1 MDKLAEYANVILSI
15 GVNLKKGQNL
25 NIGCSLGNYDFAR
38 LIAEKAYE
46 NGAGFVNIDV
56 SDNHLIKART
66 KYQDKMQ
73 LEYFPINKQVQSAQ
87 FVSEEWAYLSIDN
100 TDETDI
106 LVDAD
111 PDKIQ
116 ALVKTN
122 RKGRDSFVNAMIKDR
137 IAWNVIAYP
146 NKKWAEDV
154 LGEGGTTEELWDV
167 LKPILRLDTHDPV
180 EAWKNHCEL
189 LIERCGKLDELGLS
203 SLRFTDEDETDL
215 TIGIPEGSK
224 WKGGGSILPDKRP
237 FMPNIPTE
245 EVFTTPD
252 RLKTEGFVKIRK
264 PLQVLETRVEGA
276 WFRFKEGKVVEF
288 GAEIGKEI
296 LEKFLTIDDGA
307 KFLGEIA
314 LVDGSSKIAQSGK
327 LFNSILFDEN
337 ASSHMALGL
346 GFASTLP
353 GGDAMTEDEL
363 LAAGCNNSLVHI
375 DFMIGA
381 SDTNVTGIDK
391 NGIETTIMKEGHFV
405 I

>member
-15 GVNLKKGQNL
+15 GLNLKKGQNL

-46 NGAGFVNIDV
+46 NGAGFVNIDI

-66 KYQDKMQ
+66 QNQDKTQ
-73 LEYFPINKQVQSAQ
+73 LEYYPLYKQVQSGQ
-87 FVSEEWAYLSIDN
+87 LVSEEWAYLSIDN
-100 TDETDI
+100 TDETDV
-106 LVDAD
+106 LADAD
-111 PDKIQ
+111 SEKIQ
-116 ALVKTN
+116 TLVKTN
-122 RKGRDSFVNAMIKDR
+122 RKGRDSFVNAIMKDG
-137 IAWNVIAYP
+137 IAWNAIAYP
-146 NKKWAEDV
+146 NEKWAEDV
-154 LGEGGTTEELWDV
+154 LGEGGTTEELWDI
-167 LKPILRLDTHDPV
+167 LKPILRLDTPDPI
-180 EAWKNHCEL
+180 EAWKNHCKL
-189 LIERCGKLDELGLS
+189 LIDRCGKLDELGLS
-203 SLRFTDEDETDL
+203 SLRFTDGDETDL

-245 EVFTTPD
+245 EIFTTPD
-252 RLKTEGFVKIRK
+252 RLKTKGFVKIRK

-276 WFRFKEGKVVEF
+276 WFRFKDGKVVEF
-288 GAEIGKEI
+288 GAEIGEEI

-337 ASSHMALGL
+337 ASSHMALGV
-346 GFASTLP
+346 GFASTFP
-353 GGDAMTEDEL
+353 GGDSMTEDEL
-363 LAAGCNNSLVHI
+363 LAAGYNKSMVHI

-391 NGIETTIMKEGHFV
+391 NGTETTIMKEGHFV